1 MTKGE
6 RIKGLR
12 QGLGLTMEELGKKIG
27 VSKPT
32 IKRYESGIIDNIPSD
47 KIEALAKALDSTP
60 QYIMGWTDRPELM
73 PSTHALA
80 GRITATVE
88 PDDEMDIWELREQLR
103 RDPAMRTLFD
113 LARRAT
119 PSDVR
124 AAAAM
129 LKALED
135 QSDE

>member
-1 MTKGE
+1 MDFGTF
-6 RIKGLR
+6 IKNRRLE
-12 QGLGLTMEELGKKIG
+12 LGLTLEQVGDKCG
-27 VSKPT
+27 VSKT
-32 IKRYESGIIDNIPSD
+32 TVRKWELGIIQNIRRD
-47 KIEALAKALDSTP
+47 KIAQLAAVLEIDPVDLIGSD
-60 QYIMGWTDRPELM
+60 MPETA
-73 PSTHALA
+73 PSSKTRGSADA
-80 GRITATVE
+80 A
-88 PDDEMDIWELREQLR
+88 DDDMDIWELREQLR